1 MASSGQSSSSFGGG
15 YRLQL
20 EWELNSQ
27 NASSNT
33 SSVTARLYLIS
44 DSSAYTIV
52 SSTSKTF
59 SITLDGVTT
68 STTGTVGLSGGQKKL
83 LHTHTRTVSHNS
95 NGTKSVSISGSAEL
109 GVTLAG
115 TYYGSRSTSL
125 TASLD
130 TISQIPTTPN
140 ASTISSNINWRAP
153 NDLAVS
159 INRSSS
165 QVSHVVRLYVGNTLI
180 QEQSNIGAT
189 VTFTFDNSGRRVALY
204 NEIGRAASATAR
216 VEVDSYYN
224 GSKIGST
231 ATKTGTVQ
239 AGIPSIPS
247 YAPYSMTVGDSFTFS
262 LDSTSIYY
270 NHTLVVSI
278 GGIEI
283 ARVDAP
289 TSAETLTFNSGNY
302 ATAIHS
308 AIRSRSQADMTF
320 EFYTKHAD
328 QIIQSPVERST
339 WIKPNIVATAP
350 TFTGN
355 FTVAEYTS
363 AVTSMLGSAT
373 TGTFISGRSSIRV
386 TIPRASFAT
395 PGTGATI
402 SHYIIATGG
411 KSVTV
416 NTPSSG
422 DINAYLF
429 AVTGAGTRQLT
440 VTAVDSRGLQATQ
453 SRNISFLQYSPPSVS
468 VDSSRT
474 NGFESETTVTF
485 TNTISSVIYSGTARN
500 SRVTQ
505 RYRVRSGN
513 GSYGAY
519 TNLTLNSAIQT
530 RTLQL
535 DNTVSHTI
543 EYQVSDKL
551 NTTTRTFTVSAG
563 KPILFL
569 DSDNLSVGIN
579 AFPLQGY
586 SLVVGGSTLVDG
598 TLRVAGAST
607 LDGDVTMNG
616 NLNLNGS
623 IALPSDTSLGTSKLL
638 SPTSSTFRIQSGSM
652 SSRYI
657 EIDTQSSVTYADITS
672 GNTYFRFQSGVLA
685 YDLRI
690 PTSATGTSTSG
701 GRITSESSGL
711 RLYGASTAGY
721 LELNASASAVAYLR
735 TNRTR
740 FEMDTRL
747 TVPELTVKGDINMS
761 STSKFAGRIEF
772 GVEPITSAVESGYC
786 GLQTESSSTTNST
799 GIGYAVAF
807 RTTKSYTPSSVSI
820 ARASGNVSNSNVYIG
835 YITNEGFWFQF
846 TRANLVGTNT
856 AWRGR
861 YTA

>member
-27 NASSNT
+27 NASANT

-68 STTGTVGLSGGQKKL
+68 SATGTVGLTGGQKKL

-115 TYYGSRSTSL
+115 TYFGSRSTSL
-125 TASLD
+125 TAALD
-130 TISQIPTTPN
+130 TISQTPTTPS
-140 ASTISSNINWRAP
+140 ASTISSNISWRAP

-165 QVSHVVRLYVGNTLI
+165 QVSHVVRLYVGSTLI
-180 QEQSNIGAT
+180 QSISNVGAT
-189 VTFTFDNSGRRVALY
+189 ATFTFDNSVRRVALF
-204 NEIGRAASATAR
+204 NEIGRAASDTAR
-216 VEVDSYYN
+216 VEVDSYFN
-224 GSKIGST
+224 GSKIGAT

-247 YAPYSMTVGDSFTFS
+247 YAPYSMTVGDSLTFS

-278 GGIEI
+278 GDTEI
-283 ARVDAP
+283 ARIDAA
-289 TSAETLTFNSGNY
+289 TSVETLTFNSANY

-308 AIRSRSQADMTF
+308 AIGSSSQADMTF

-328 QIIQSPVERST
+328 QIIQSPIERST

-350 TFTGN
+350 VFTGN
-355 FTVAEYTS
+355 FTVAEYNS
-363 AVTSMLGSAT
+363 SVTSLLGSAT
-373 TGTFISGRSSIRV
+373 TGSFVSGRSNIRV

-402 SHYIIATGG
+402 SHYIISTGG
-411 KSVTV
+411 KSVTI
-416 NTPSSG
+416 NTPASG
-422 DINAYLF
+422 DVVATLT
-429 AVTGAGTRQLT
+429 AVTGFGTRQLT

-453 SRNISFLQYSPPSVS
+453 SRNITFLPYTTPSVS
-468 VDSSRT
+468 VASART
-474 NGFESETTVTF
+474 NGFETETTLTF
-485 TNTISSVIYSGTARN
+485 TNTISAVIYSGTARN
-500 SRVTQ
+500 SRVTH
-505 RYRVRSGN
+505 RYRVKSGN

-519 TNLTLNSAIQT
+519 VNLTLNSALQT

-543 EYQVSDKL
+543 EYQLTDKL
-551 NTTTRTFTVSAG
+551 ATTTRTFTVSAG

-579 AFPLQGY
+579 SFPLQGY

-598 TLRVAGAST
+598 TLRVAGDST

-616 NLNLNGS
+616 NLNLSGS
-623 IALPSDTSLGTSKLL
+623 IALPSDTALGTTKLL
-638 SPTSSTFRIQSGSM
+638 SPTLSTFRIQSGGTAA
-652 SSRYI
+652 RYI
-657 EIDTQSSVTYADITS
+657 EINTQSSVTYADITT
-672 GNTYFRFQSGVLA
+672 GNTNFRFQSPVLA
-685 YDLRI
+685 YDLRV
-690 PTSATGTSTSG
+690 PTTATGTATSG
-701 GRITSESSGL
+701 GRITSETTGL

-721 LELNASASAVAYLR
+721 LELNASAAAVAYLR

-740 FEMDTRL
+740 FEMDTKL
-747 TVPELTVKGDINMS
+747 TVPELTVSGDINMS

-786 GLQTESSSTTNST
+786 GLQTESNTTANGT

-807 RTTKSYTPSSVSI
+807 RTTKSYTPSTVTI
-820 ARASGNVSNSNVYIG
+820 ARASGNITNANVYIG